1 MSGSVPLSSI
11 MFLINENVNKILS
24 CRIVVAAF
32 VILSYLIFM
41 IYNVFPFNEDII
53 TFLRSEKIGKNISRL
68 ESNFISTTIQITY
81 Q

>member
-11 MFLINENVNKILS
+11 MFLINENVNKSLS

-41 IYNVFPFNEDII
+41 IYNAFPFNEDII
-53 TFLRSEKIGKNISRL
+53 TFLRSEKIGKNVSRL
-68 ESNFISTTIQITY
+68 ESNFIFTTIQMTY

>member
-32 VILSYLIFM
+32 VILSYLIVM
-41 IYNVFPFNEDII
+41 IYNVFPFNKDIL
-53 TFLRSEKIGKNISRL
+53 TFLSKEKIGKNISRH
-68 ESNFISTTIQITY
+68 ERNFIFTII
-81 Q
+81 